1 RPGRCSD
8 LAARTRRMLAG
19 SGPAVVPN
27 GSAPSGADMASGPS
41 ERGERAPVAHD
52 WMRGGRGHVSA
63 ADMASGP
70 RMQQEADRPSVLG
83 VAHGEHSWMTGGQVS
98 AADMASGPGVQEV
111 TVMDA
116 NPFAPAAERDPAQQI
131 VHQPEVVREVN
142 VSVSSDANPFASA
155 PVNIKASDDAN
166 PFVNAKA
173 SDDTRPFA
181 SAPEPNAADAANPLG
196 SAPVNVKAAAS
207 DANPF
212 ASAPVQLVASDD
224 ANPFA
229 SAPVTLSASDAAN
242 PFASEPVNASDAAN
256 PFWSASA
263 NASDPQNGA
272 GLFASVNAANAGGA
286 DGLFGDSPPSWFDQ
300 IGGSSSYF

>member
-166 PFVNAKA
+166 PF
-173 SDDTRPFA
+173 
-181 SAPEPNAADAANPLG
+181 
-196 SAPVNVKAAAS
+196 
-207 DANPF
+207 
-212 ASAPVQLVASDD
+212 
-224 ANPFA
+224 A

>member
-1 RPGRCSD
+1 RCCKS
-8 LAARTRRMLAG
+8 LGFST
-19 SGPAVVPN
+19 SG
-27 GSAPSGADMASGPS
+27 
-41 ERGERAPVAHD
+41 
-52 WMRGGRGHVSA
+52 
-63 ADMASGP
+63 
-70 RMQQEADRPSVLG
+70 L
-83 VAHGEHSWMTGGQVS
+83 
-98 AADMASGPGVQEV
+98 
-111 TVMDA
+111 DA
-116 NPFAPAAERDPAQQI
+116 
-131 VHQPEVVREVN
+131 VN
-142 VSVSSDANPFASA
+142 VKAAASDANPFASA
-155 PVNIKASDDAN
+155 PVQLVASDDAN
-166 PFVNAKA
+166 PFASGPVDASDAAIPFWCTPANASDPQNGAGLFASVNAKA

-196 SAPVNVKAAAS
+196 SAPANVDMWGEVNVKAAAS